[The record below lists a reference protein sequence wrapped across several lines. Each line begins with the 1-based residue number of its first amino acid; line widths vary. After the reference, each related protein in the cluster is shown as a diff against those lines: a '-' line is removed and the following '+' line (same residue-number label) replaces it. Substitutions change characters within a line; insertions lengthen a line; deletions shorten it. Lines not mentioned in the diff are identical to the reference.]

1 MNEQLIKFI
10 ELCLVDGVISDK
22 EREVIFRK
30 SKELGVPDDECEI
43 ILKGM
48 IQQKGS
54 SSEIKEEGQN
64 NSTPKSVKSNF
75 QEFIDKHKND
85 KNTFGKNLIVLKT
98 EIKNQYSGW
107 SSPKELK
114 DRIDEKYDEIVFGFK
129 NSIIV
134 LKDGS
139 IISNYTNGSTGKIFS
154 YEQVLKFTLQEKGF
168 VGKGN
173 ILFDGLKIGNVIG
186 NDSKFGYQI
195 FKDFQNFLKENP
207 PTLTPVDDEE
217 LGGTNLEESIPVTKE
232 EKERLQKEKEEKEI
246 RQNGSNNFESILDT
260 LESFDNPFE
269 IIRHIKVSYKGSS
282 NYHDLDSIRDL
293 IKPKMFRTNIWN
305 TQIREQ
311 LIKKENTPQ
320 GQIFPL
326 GNVSYKGTIL
336 KRELL
341 FGIIDGDEGIL
352 FFPPANY
359 SPLKKGFQSR
369 LNYPDITIINGKK
382 ELLSG
387 KPSPYDWDKL
397 IQEIKFDIFKRNKQT
412 NEGYYLI
419 TFKNKDNSFI
429 FKYTDSNFRLGRSS
443 HTFDSSHEYKLS
455 FNSPLINDILSY
467 IGTMFNNELLKEKE
481 VELKTKKS
489 DLEKKTKQVDSLKK
503 TLFRK
508 IDKDNNGEIDIFEGE
523 DELNTIIRKNQD
535 IIQGKG
541 DNYIKSFIKI
551 KNYLDT
557 KKSNIKNIFDEI
569 KEYSVDD
576 KSKFDRAK
584 SLSRKTDMSLSECK
598 RIIDVYHKNFN
609 LKDSIGL
616 LENQIYLWNLLFFH
630 SLNMIDSLIR
640 DDKITFYEIYE
651 KLDKLGIFN
660 STWETEVSERLKNVE
675 EGISDLILSV
685 QRMESNLI
693 LELQEMSYV
702 TSSSIDDLN
711 HSVSQS
717 LESINSSV
725 KFNNLLTGIQTY
737 QMYKINQNTKGL
749 RK

>member
-10 ELCLVDGVISDK
+10 ELCLEDGVISNK

-30 SKELGVPDDECEI
+30 SKDLGVPDDECEI
-43 ILKGM
+43 LL
-48 IQQKGS
+48 
-54 SSEIKEEGQN
+54 
-64 NSTPKSVKSNF
+64 NSLVSKHSKKSNQTDTPKKKGGFFSSMFK
-75 QEFIDKHKND
+75 
-85 KNTFGKNLIVLKT
+85 
-98 EIKNQYSGW
+98 EIKNNIDTESIK
-107 SSPKELK
+107 SSYKKVKEDFQK
-114 DRIDEKYDEIVFGFK
+114 GME
-129 NSIIV
+129 NSIGNENTKGK
-134 LKDGS
+134 LKES
-139 IISNYTNGSTGKIFS
+139 STSNIQS
-154 YEQVLKFTLQEKGF
+154 
-168 VGKGN
+168 KGN
-173 ILFDGLKIGNVIG
+173 ESETHRKDNNDFSNDLKSTL
-186 NDSKFGYQI
+186 DPSK
-195 FKDFQNFLKENP
+195 
-207 PTLTPVDDEE
+207 
-217 LGGTNLEESIPVTKE
+217 
-232 EKERLQKEKEEKEI
+232 
-246 RQNGSNNFESILDT
+246 
-260 LESFDNPFE
+260 SFDDPFE

-311 LIKKENTPQ
+311 LIKNENTPQ
-320 GQIFPL
+320 GQMFPL

-359 SPLKKGFQSR
+359 SPLKKGFQSG
-369 LNYPDITIINGKK
+369 LNYPEITIINGKK

-387 KPSPYDWDKL
+387 KPSPYYWDKL

-412 NEGYYLI
+412 NEGNKLI

-443 HTFDSSHEYKLS
+443 YNFDSSHEYKLS

-481 VELKTKKS
+481 EELKTKKS

-535 IIQGKG
+535 IIKGKG

-598 RIIDVYHKNFN
+598 RIIDEYHKNFN

-651 KLDKLGIFN
+651 KFDKLGIFN
-660 STWETEVSERLKNVE
+660 SNWENEVSEQLKNIE
-675 EGISDLILSV
+675 EGIGNLIRRI
-685 QRMESNLI
+685 QQMESNLI
-693 LELQEMSYV
+693 LELQVMSYMN
-702 TSSSIDDLN
+702 SKSIDELN
-711 HSVSQS
+711 HSVTQS
-717 LESINSSV
+717 LQSVNSSV
-725 KFNNLLTGIQTY
+725 NFNNLLTGIQTY
-737 QMYKINQNTKGL
+737 QLYKINKNTKGL
-749 RK
+749 RE